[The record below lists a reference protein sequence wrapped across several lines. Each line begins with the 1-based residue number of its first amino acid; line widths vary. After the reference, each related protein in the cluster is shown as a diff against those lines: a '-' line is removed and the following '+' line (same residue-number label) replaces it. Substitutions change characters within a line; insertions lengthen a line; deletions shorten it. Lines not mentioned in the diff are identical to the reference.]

1 MEEELELELAK
12 EWFRKML
19 RFYNL
24 RAAKAIRDGNFV
36 ARIKNAMSK
45 ESTWQSVAHDL
56 MPCTGPVSDDHLD
69 CDTCDSRGLFCFV
82 DERTVDAVRKRKEEA
97 WHAVADEPINN
108 QGYEYW
114 LAQAE
119 EEEHGFDTPALVDTA
134 TKLILGKSDKYL
146 PS

>member
-24 RAAKAIRDGNFV
+24 RAARAIRDGDFI
-36 ARIKNAMSK
+36 ARIKNAIYK
-45 ESTWQSVAHDL
+45 ESTWQAVAHDL
-56 MPCTGPVSDDHLD
+56 MPCTGPVSDDHLN
-69 CDTCDSRGLFCFV
+69 CDTCDSKGLFCFV
-82 DERTVDAVRKRKEEA
+82 DGKTVDAVRKYKQAAWEA
-97 WHAVADEPINN
+97 VCKEPINN
-108 QGYEYW
+108 QDYAYW

-134 TKLILGKSDKYL
+134 TRLILGKSDKYL